1 MAEPLGQY
9 FKRAREEK
17 GWSLE
22 QAAAKSRILPQ
33 YLQAVEEDNYERL
46 PEEVFA
52 KGFVRSYARL
62 LGLGEAEVLQK
73 FQETGGQFYAK
84 RAEREQLRL
93 QLREEERRKKSNQ
106 FIVAAMIGVALVV
119 VLLATGRDRD
129 NGKRLPEVPRQ
140 IPVPREPQTPAPAV
154 SPPAKL
160 ESPAPAGT
168 DSARPDASR
177 SDSVSRESPPA
188 PPRDAV
194 PAAPKEPA
202 KTAMPQPRASA
213 ESERSTTRESSTDG
227 AVADNKKLVL
237 DVEAT
242 ERSWILVRAD
252 KNPAQDVLLSP
263 GEHVRWSAANKLT
276 LTLGNAGG
284 VRILINGKAQGPYGT
299 SGEVV
304 KDLVFTR

>member
-62 LGLGEAEVLQK
+62 LGLDEAEVLQK

-84 RAEREQLRL
+84 RAEREQLRM

-106 FIVAAMIGVALVV
+106 YIVAGMIGVALVV
-119 VLLATGRDRD
+119 LLLATGRDRD
-129 NGKRLPEVPRQ
+129 SSKRVPEAPRPTP
-140 IPVPREPQTPAPAV
+140 IPREPSPAGPSAN
-154 SPPAKL
+154 PQGKL
-160 ESPAPAGT
+160 ESGNAETPART
-168 DSARPDASR
+168 DSPR
-177 SDSVSRESPPA
+177 SDTVARESSPA
-188 PPRDAV
+188 SSRDAV
-194 PAAPKEPA
+194 PVAPKDSPKPAAPARP
-202 KTAMPQPRASA
+202 SA
-213 ESERSTTRESSTDG
+213 ETERNPVREAQTDG
-227 AVADNKKLVL
+227 ASADNKKLVL
-237 DVEAT
+237 EVEAT
-242 ERSWILVRAD
+242 ERSWILVRTD
-252 KNPAQDVLLSP
+252 QNPAQDVLLAP
-263 GEHVRWSAANKLT
+263 GEHVRWSAADKLT